1 MDHNQ
6 NPRELAL
13 WKDAVS
19 QLIAKGYIKR
29 TGEGHSLNFNAEILR
44 ILKQQNI
51 RSVKDIDNYISHSF
65 IEKKDA
71 VYGREE
77 TWVED
82 IVNIIKKDMKLCS
95 KEKIVTFS
103 NDSNEFLKYVC
114 MFPETSINLK
124 EKFDQLQ
131 TDKGWT
137 YYRIPKDFFRSLLS
151 HQNLIQ
157 EGVYK
162 VLPEIIKTSGDSEDD
177 MQEAYRTWSLS
188 GKKEYW
194 QGHLVNKKINTS
206 GDNIVFLSNKKI
218 EKLYFEF
225 PWLYSV
231 NIEDYIEIV
240 SKNRLLYNNYC
251 NTILKYVDEIRKGQY
266 LSLRQ
271 EMKEANDSIRIEL
284 ERAQN
289 NLKRKGIQTVVSIA
303 LTFIPMGLSIPEE
316 QKAWLSAV
324 IGATSLKDV
333 FIELSDEV
341 AALRDVGKESPFWL
355 TYQWQ
360 KKAKITL

>member
-1 MDHNQ
+1 M
-6 NPRELAL
+6 
-13 WKDAVS
+13 
-19 QLIAKGYIKR
+19 
-29 TGEGHSLNFNAEILR
+29 NFNTEILR

-65 IEKKDA
+65 IEKKDM
-71 VYGREE
+71 VCGREE

-82 IVNIIKKDMKLCS
+82 IVNIVKKDMKLCS
-95 KEKIVTFS
+95 KEKYVTFS
-103 NDSNEFLKYVC
+103 EDSDEFLKYAC
-114 MFPETSINLK
+114 MFPEMSINLK
-124 EKFDQLQ
+124 EKFDQLE

-137 YYRIPKDFFRSLLS
+137 YYAISKDFLRSLLN

-162 VLPEIIKTSGDSEDD
+162 ILPEIIKTSGDSEDD
-177 MQEAYRTWSLS
+177 MQEAYRTWGLS

-194 QGHLVNKKINTS
+194 QGHLVNKEIDVL
-206 GDNIVFLSNKKI
+206 GDDNVFFSNEKI

-225 PWLYSV
+225 PWLYGV
-231 NIEDYIEIV
+231 GIEDYIEIV

-251 NTILKYVDEIRKGQY
+251 NTILKYADEIRKGQY
-266 LSLRQ
+266 LSLKQ

-303 LTFIPMGLSIPEE
+303 LTFIPMGLSIPEK

-324 IGATSLKDV
+324 IGVTSLKDILV
-333 FIELSDEV
+333 EFSDEI